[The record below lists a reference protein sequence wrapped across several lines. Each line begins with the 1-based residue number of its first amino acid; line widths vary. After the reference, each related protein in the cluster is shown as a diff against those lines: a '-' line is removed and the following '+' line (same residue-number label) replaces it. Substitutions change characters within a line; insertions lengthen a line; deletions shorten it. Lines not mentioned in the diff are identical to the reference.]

1 MFIHEFQISVRNI
14 LEAIILGG
22 EWVQR
27 KGILFICSVE
37 IHSTQSEVL
46 TELQLTLVGF
56 DEFN

>member
-1 MFIHEFQISVRNI
+1 M
-14 LEAIILGG
+14 LGG
-22 EWVQR
+22 EWGGGLQL

-37 IHSTQSEVL
+37 IHSAQFQVL